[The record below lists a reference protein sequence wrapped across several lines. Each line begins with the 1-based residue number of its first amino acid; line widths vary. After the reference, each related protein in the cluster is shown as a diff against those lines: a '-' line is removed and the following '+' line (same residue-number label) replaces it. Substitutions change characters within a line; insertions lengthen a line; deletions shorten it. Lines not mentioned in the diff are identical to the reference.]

1 MNADETRRAA
11 QVMLDSLK
19 EGAVVEY
26 RHIGESMDSKW
37 TAIENRDPMWEFSE
51 CDYRIAEPKHTKIA
65 DLPPVCWV
73 RKIGTDIQHL
83 LRSVDNE
90 TGTLLIESG
99 WTALALLKAS
109 HEYSADRINWTP
121 FV

>member
-19 EGAVVEY
+19 PGSVAESRS
-26 RHIGESMDSKW
+26 RHGNEWGI
-37 TAIENRDPMWEFSE
+37 TRNPMWDWEAF
-51 CDYRIAEPKHTKIA
+51 DYRISEPKHTKIA
-65 DLPPVCWV
+65 DLPPVCWIRHV
-73 RKIGTDIQHL
+73 GMKSVTI
-83 LRSVDNE
+83 LRSVDE
-90 TGTLLIESG
+90 SEDMIMFGTDWRKIISLQN
-99 WTALALLKAS
+99 T